1 MYMTVSVNAI
11 SKHDENNIIA
21 SCMKLDICY
30 IMRIDCMK

>member
-11 SKHDENNIIA
+11 SENNIIA

-30 IMRIDCMK
+30 IIIVVAVR